1 MTHGGKREGSGR
13 KPIGSSPKN
22 IIRRMTVED
31 AYRLDNLDKIISEAQ
46 EKTIE
51 VKKVSDFKTYKL
63 EGERMIKASDLIAAG
78 SIKLD

>member
-1 MTHGGKREGSGR
+1 MTHDGKREGSGR

-46 EKTIE
+46 
-51 VKKVSDFKTYKL
+51 KKLSKL
-63 EGERMIKASDLIAAG
+63 K
-78 SIKLD
+78 K

>member
-1 MTHGGKREGSGR
+1 MTHGGKRGGSGR